1 MPKTLYVGNLAPET
15 DETKLREH
23 FSQNGREVAKVMLSI
38 YRKTGK
44 SRGFGFIEMA
54 DEEAAEAALTALA
67 GSELDGREIKV
78 GEATGIKSSERPLAR
93 DPDIGGGRFG
103 GRGGKRRR

>member
-23 FSQNGREVAKVMLSI
+23 FSQNGREVANVTLSI

-44 SRGFGFIEMA
+44 SRGFGFVEMA
-54 DEEAAEAALTALA
+54 DEETAEAALSALA
-67 GSELDGREIKV
+67 GSQLDGREIKV

-93 DPDIGGGRFG
+93 DPDIGGRFG

>member
-23 FSQNGREVAKVMLSI
+23 FSQNGREVANVTLSI

-44 SRGFGFIEMA
+44 SRGFGFVEMA
-54 DEEAAEAALTALA
+54 
-67 GSELDGREIKV
+67 R
-78 GEATGIKSSERPLAR
+78 
-93 DPDIGGGRFG
+93 
-103 GRGGKRRR
+103 